1 METVI
6 LYLSQLSSF
15 EALYATRHYRDDDGF
30 LLVVSSEIYFTLFIV
45 EMSWSKMYISRSF
58 PFILFLF
65 YAVIMESNGSAGE
78 NKIDCFTQKN

>member
-1 METVI
+1 MKTVI

-15 EALYATRHYRDDDGF
+15 EALYATRHYGDDDGF
-30 LLVVSSEIYFTLFIV
+30 LLVVSSEIYFTFIV
-45 EMSWSKMYISRSF
+45 EMSLSKMYISRSF